1 MTRPALT
8 ISRRT
13 RSTPLT
19 TRVEAAGVRAY
30 TVYNHMLLATEFRG
44 AAIDYAHLRRA
55 VQVWD
60 VGCERQVELVGPDAA
75 RLAQLLTVRDL
86 RSFAVG
92 QCRYAPICDDD
103 GHLLND
109 PVALRLAEDRFWF
122 SVADSDIVLWAA
134 GIARGVGLDVRV
146 HEPEVWPLAVQGP
159 RADDLMTAVFGE
171 AARAIRFF
179 GWAALPFQGRDL
191 VVARSGWSSQGGFE
205 VYVDAPVLAGELYD
219 ALMNAGVPYDVRPGC
234 PNQIE
239 RIEAGLPSFGTDIT
253 REHTALEAGLGRYC
267 ALDAPIEA
275 IGLDALR
282 RQHAGGVPRRVCGLL
297 IDGAKVAGPRDP
309 WPVHAGQQPAGCVT
323 SAAWSPRLRTIVA
336 LGMLDAAHLAAGTEV
351 YVEVSIGAEPRAAR
365 VVEVPFPG
373 ATRRR

>member
-8 ISRRT
+8 VSRRT

-92 QCRYAPICDDD
+92 QCRYAPVCDDD

-179 GWAALPFQGRDL
+179 GWAALPFQGHDL

-219 ALMNAGVPYDVRPGC
+219 ALMHAGVPYDVRPGC

-253 REHTALEAGLGRYC
+253 REHTALEAGLERYC
-267 ALDAPIEA
+267 ALDAPIE
-275 IGLDALR
+275 GHRSR
-282 RQHAGGVPRRVCGLL
+282 RAAPPARRRCPTP
-297 IDGAKVAGPRDP
+297 GPR
-309 WPVHAGQQPAGCVT
+309 
-323 SAAWSPRLRTIVA
+323 
-336 LGMLDAAHLAAGTEV
+336 
-351 YVEVSIGAEPRAAR
+351 AR
-365 VVEVPFPG
+365 D
-373 ATRRR
+373 RRRTRWRGRGTPGRCTPIGSRPDASPLPRGPHDCAPSSPWACSTRPTSQQAPR